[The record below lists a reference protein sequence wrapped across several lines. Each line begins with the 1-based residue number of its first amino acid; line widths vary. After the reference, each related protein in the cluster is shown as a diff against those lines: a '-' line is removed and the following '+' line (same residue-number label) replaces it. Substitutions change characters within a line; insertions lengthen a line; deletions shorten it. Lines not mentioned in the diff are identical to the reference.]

1 MVLTKHENE
10 SFVNQTV
17 YIGGQAFVNCTFIGC
32 TLVLRETFHLLERC
46 SFVRCNWHVDWV
58 LMWGSPESLRE
69 IKALVSMIEQAQMQ
83 QNIQAEGTP
92 GAAASAPVQLPQD
105 LIAPLTIA
113 PPVAAPTGENLT
125 LSQPDSQE
133 AQTTQS

>member
-69 IKALVSMIEQAQMQ
+69 IKALVGMIEQAQQ
-83 QNIQAEGTP
+83 QAMASGALP
-92 GAAASAPVQLPQD
+92 GGPAPAGVTAVPQ
-105 LIAPLTIA
+105 
-113 PPVAAPTGENLT
+113 
-125 LSQPDSQE
+125 Q
-133 AQTTQS
+133 

>member
-46 SFVRCNWHVDWV
+46 SFVRCNWHLDWM

-69 IKALVSMIEQAQMQ
+69 IKSLVIMIEQAQVQ
-83 QNIQAEGTP
+83 QQIAADP
-92 GAAASAPVQLPQD
+92 GGAPVPLPQD
-105 LIAPLTIA
+105 LIAPLTIT
-113 PPVAAPTGENLT
+113 P
-125 LSQPDSQE
+125 PDSSAAASPSITISSE
-133 AQTTQS
+133 TATASQSSGNRAD